1 MSGEAIQSFIQ
12 VLTVSGAAVIVSL
25 IISLARRF
33 SSNNSKKGKPVLLA
47 AVIFIISAI
56 LVIQVNQLPISPYQ
70 GPNALVARISSTR
83 TFHYT
88 VYGGDLY
95 TEYIEV
101 SASVVLDEL
110 ERVDVIIEFLQGE
123 VVNTS
128 TTMYLTLGQGAPRSV
143 SSETFFEII
152 PDIYD
157 IRISYH
163 TYYNGTLSDQ
173 WKSINVVLGQAVM
186 PGHLEELVVWD
197 TMRFILIVISILILI
212 AGVII
217 DTETGERRRYKW
229 YHRTHSDNR
238 R

>member
-1 MSGEAIQSFIQ
+1 MSGEAIQSFLQ
-12 VLTVSGAAVIVSL
+12 VLTISGSVAIASLVIG
-25 IISLARRF
+25 LARRLN
-33 SSNNSKKGKPVLLA
+33 SSNSKKGKPVLLA

-56 LVIQVNQLPISPYQ
+56 VVIQVNQLPIAPYQ
-70 GPNALVARISSTR
+70 GPNAIVARITSPR

-88 VYGGDLY
+88 VYGGELY

-101 SASVVLDEL
+101 SASVFLDEL

-123 VVNTS
+123 VVNT
-128 TTMYLTLGQGAPRSV
+128 TATLHLTLGQNGPRQV
-143 SSETFFEII
+143 SSETFFEIL
-152 PDIYD
+152 PDLYD
-157 IRISYH
+157 IRISFR

-173 WKSINVVLGQAVM
+173 WKSIDVVLGQAVI

-229 YHRTHSDNR
+229 YHRTHRYNR